1 MSYQY
6 ILFTT
11 VDITPTGVFSST
23 SKDTSDY
30 QLKRNQQRNYDTLCQ
45 VISLRANI
53 ENPTVTSNFKSAVPT
68 IFTNPNLPKHYTVWT
83 LTFYCDRQHVFG
95 ERHCALINDL
105 HMVPIV
111 PNCLETLPQ
120 FPPYFMT
127 TGDFR
132 NVYISDLDYLII

>member
-6 ILFTT
+6 TLFTT

-23 SKDTSDY
+23 SKDISDY

-53 ENPTVTSNFKSAVPT
+53 ENPTVVSALFESMHALFP
-68 IFTNPNLPKHYTVWT
+68 NPNLPKHYTVWT
-83 LTFYCDRQHVFG
+83 MMFYCDRQHVFG
-95 ERHCALINDL
+95 EQHVALLNDL

-120 FPPYFMT
+120 FPPYFIT
-127 TGDFR
+127 TGDLR
-132 NVYISDLDYLII
+132 NVHIQS